1 MGHEENRS
9 AATDKVA
16 VASLITGIVSVFL
29 WSFSIFPLLALIL
42 GIIGITRTGEK
53 VKGRGMAITG
63 TVLGVLF
70 LLVRLTQG

>member
-1 MGHEENRS
+1 MDEKNNS

-16 VASLITGIVSVFL
+16 IASLVAGIASVFL
-29 WSFSIFPLLALIL
+29 WSFSIFPLLALVL
-42 GIIGITRTGEK
+42 GVIGITRTGDK
-53 VKGRGMAITG
+53 VKGRGMAIAG